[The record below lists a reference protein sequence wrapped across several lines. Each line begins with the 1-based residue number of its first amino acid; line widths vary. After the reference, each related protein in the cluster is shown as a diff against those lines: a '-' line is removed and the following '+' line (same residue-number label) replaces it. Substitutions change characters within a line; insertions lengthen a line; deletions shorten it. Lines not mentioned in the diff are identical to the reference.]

1 MENVTKL
8 QWAFIEDGSYLTS
21 SLHTAEA
28 KNIINNAVTLIIAG
42 YAGNVDLGILESDL
56 LYGNIDYKQDDKKTV
71 RKFIKEM
78 QDAKRDE
85 YLENIIS
92 KN

>member
-71 RKFIKEM
+71 RKFIQEM
-78 QDAKRDE
+78 QGAKTDE